1 MINFLKVAV
10 FTLLMVCAF
19 WAFANFGIPQ
29 IKPAPPPVEE
39 KLDLGAMTMDQFIAL
54 GGKIFNG
61 KGTCTLCHNK
71 MGRAPMLSDIG
82 KNAPE
87 RLKDP
92 RYKGTAK
99 TIEEYIYES
108 MTKPSAYVVAGFG
121 KSGTNDT
128 ESPMPVVTG
137 GSIGLSETEVKAV
150 IAYLQDAGGAEVTVE
165 IPKMAPPPA
174 EGAAK
179 AEEAPLKTPEE
190 VIAKFGCGACHK
202 IAGQTGEIGPNLTK
216 IGATKNKDYIRQSIL
231 DPDAVIAKGYPAGMM
246 PKTFGE
252 QMKAKE
258 FEMLVNYLAGSK

>member
-10 FTLLMVCAF
+10 FSLLMVGGF
-19 WAFANFGIPQ
+19 WGFANFGIPQ

-71 MGRAPMLSDIG
+71 MGRAPMLDTIG

-87 RLKDP
+87 RLKDA

-99 TIEEYIYES
+99 TIEEYIFES

-128 ESPMPVVTG
+128 ESPMPDVTG
-137 GSIGLSETEVKAV
+137 GGIGLNEAEVKAV
-150 IAYLQDAGGAEVTVE
+150 IAYLQDSGGAEVTVT
-165 IPKMAPPPA
+165 IPAMPAPGA
-174 EGAAK
+174 EAPK
-179 AEEAPLKTPEE
+179 AEEAAPLKTAEE
-190 VIAKFGCGACHK
+190 VIAKYTCGACHK
-202 IAGQTGEIGPNLTK
+202 VAGQEGALGPDLTK
-216 IGATKNKDYIRQSIL
+216 IGKTRNKDYLRQAIL
-231 DPDAVIAKGYPAGMM
+231 EPDAVIAKGFTGGMM
-246 PKTFGE
+246 PPTFGE
-252 QMKAKE
+252 QLKAKE
-258 FEMLVNYLAGSK
+258 LEMLVNYLAGLK